1 MREVAVL
8 LNMRSLESDF
18 LGLEFPDEN
27 QSPGVVINSNP
38 ESGDTFFT
46 AMNSD
51 LVLIASM
58 FTVDTEVQFDP
69 NIEFQN

>member
-1 MREVAVL
+1 MREVAGL

-18 LGLEFPDEN
+18 LGLEFSDEN

-38 ESGDTFFT
+38 ELGDTFFT

-51 LVLIASM
+51 LVFIASM
-58 FTVDTEVQFDP
+58 FGVETEVQFDP